1 MPERAYSAMH
11 LSPLLPLVWVGPSR
25 QDLRD
30 CPAPVQR
37 IIGKALLQAQRGEHA
52 VTAKRLRGDLA
63 GLVEIVDDFD
73 GNTYRAVYTTKL
85 AGAIYV
91 LHVFQKK
98 ATRGIATPKHELDL
112 IKTRL
117 RRAREHHAAHR
128 HAED

>member
-1 MPERAYSAMH
+1 MH
-11 LSPLLPLVWVGPSR
+11 LPPLLPIVWVGSSQ

-37 IIGKALLQAQRGEHA
+37 VIGKALFQAQLGEHSVA
-52 VTAKRLRGDLA
+52 AKRLRGDLA
-63 GLVEIVDDFD
+63 GLVEIVDDFG

-98 ATRGIATPKHELDL
+98 STHGIATPKHQVDL
-112 IKTRL
+112 IKARL
-117 RRAREHHAAHR
+117 RRAKEHHAAS
-128 HAED
+128 ETEV